1 MNTTIHY
8 ISDFTYIREP
18 KHLKAHINYILRSKA
33 KPQSTL
39 LVADKI
45 NVWMERAQFEKN
57 KRHDSVIALKF
68 VVALPNDR
76 LNDTKFY
83 SEVGHFL
90 RTFFNIEM
98 ENVDLTIHRDNVENL
113 HAHVLIYPRD
123 IHGKKLRLNKK
134 DLARFHK
141 EWDVFL
147 KRNGY
152 EIVKDELEDRI
163 SHIGYML
170 HKDPEVKVA
179 YHRYKANKKN
189 KKQIQS
195 QIQILEQKKKDIDVR
210 IANLE
215 VKINVLQAKIDKLGK
230 QAKQKDE
237 EKRKQLREKMFIYD
251 MLLKNLEEADER
263 YVTLRMKINEQ
274 LQAKQQQQQQHNKVT
289 TQNQNNTITHK
300 PDTKAINNVTKQNKM
315 TDKPILDISGIN
327 KSFSRLEDSLNNLQ
341 QILEAKKQAKANITK
356 ANITAQSKLY
366 SSNTITSKPNNR
378 IDNKPITDKPI
389 TETFGDEVY
398 TVKFT
403 VKPKQDNNNKLTY
416 KDQTEDDIAGILF
429 GDDIRQEQRQDKHDN
444 EDKDKGNDK
453 HSSIDLYKLDL

>member
-141 EWDVFL
+141 EWDAFL

-170 HKDPEVKVA
+170 HKDPTVKTA
-179 YHRYKANKKN
+179 YINYKQN
-189 KKQIQS
+189 KKQKKQLNS
-195 QIQILEQKKKDIDVR
+195 QIEVLEKKKQDLDQKIFH
-210 IANLE
+210 IE
-215 VKINVLQAKIDKLGK
+215 WKINNLKAKIDKLSEL
-230 QAKQKDE
+230 QRKQKDE
-237 EKRKQLREKMFIYD
+237 QKRKQLREKMFLTD
-251 MLLKNLEEADER
+251 MLFKNLEQADER

-274 LQAKQQQQQQHNKVT
+274 LQAKQQQQQHNKVT

-398 TVKFT
+398 TVKST
-403 VKPKQDNNNKLTY
+403 VKQDNNNKLTY

-453 HSSIDLYKLDL
+453 HSSIDLYGLDL